1 MRVAKSCGGLKTWP
15 WGLSNMAGEKP
26 SSRAPQ
32 TTACH
37 LRVQDLPEESGCWP
51 SSPTSCSEDGQGE
64 YCECWTE
71 GTHLTG
77 QARNLIPR
85 ERASSWSQP
94 MIGFCPKAEGL
105 SVLANFIQKKDKQ
118 THSSFL
124 IPAKGGRNGGSTE
137 RGVFGHQV
145 SPWPHWWAGWQEACS
160 STGLIS
166 RDFLFDKS

>member
-1 MRVAKSCGGLKTWP
+1 MALRSVQHGWRKAKFKSTPDNCLPSQSAGPARGIRLLAKQSNILLWRWP
-15 WGLSNMAGEKP
+15 GRSLYS
-26 SSRAPQ
+26 
-32 TTACH
+32 
-37 LRVQDLPEESGCWP
+37 
-51 SSPTSCSEDGQGE
+51 
-64 YCECWTE
+64 CECWTE
-71 GTHLTG
+71 GTYLTG

-85 ERASSWSQP
+85 ERSSWSQP

-124 IPAKGGRNGGSTE
+124 TPAKGGRDGGSTE

-145 SPWPHWWAGWQEACS
+145 SPWPHWWASWQEACS